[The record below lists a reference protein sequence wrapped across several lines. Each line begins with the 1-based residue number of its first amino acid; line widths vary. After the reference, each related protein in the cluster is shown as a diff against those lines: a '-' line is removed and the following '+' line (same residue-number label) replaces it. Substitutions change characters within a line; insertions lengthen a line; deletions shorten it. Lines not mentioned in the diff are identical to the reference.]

1 MCDVCC
7 VCVMCYVPCAGVQLA
22 TLSSLAPDRKADFAA
37 VVVRAFVSGS
47 AACLLTACVAG
58 SLYSPASDLQ

>member
-1 MCDVCC
+1 M
-7 VCVMCYVPCAGVQLA
+7 QLA